1 MYVCMYV
8 SIYVLQYL
16 HRKLYIYLSLDI
28 LIRWMMPEE
37 SIITWTGKNVLASCI
52 AYQNQ
57 LSFFLLSS
65 PNPNAHA
72 ANSADKE
79 DAYILPYD
87 EILIKGNCVNSSA
100 VAQSL
105 PGMYE
110 CM

>member
-1 MYVCMYV
+1 
-8 SIYVLQYL
+8 
-16 HRKLYIYLSLDI
+16 
-28 LIRWMMPEE
+28 MPEE
-37 SIITWTGKNVLASCI
+37 SIITWTEENVLASCI

-72 ANSADKE
+72 ADKE
-79 DAYILPYD
+79 DAYILPYS

-100 VAQSL
+100 VAQCL